1 MSLSAAA
8 SALAPCPEAERLSEA
23 GHALLAVDRAGN
35 PPSED
40 SRRRARACFA
50 QAVTLT
56 KGKDKVYCFAL
67 GQACLGLGDIPGA
80 VRAFRFAVAAAP
92 DWFAPREAL
101 KMLGYELVQSKS
113 TSAAADSTGQKK

>member
-23 GHALLAVDRAGN
+23 GHALLARDRAGN
-35 PPSED
+35 PPTED
-40 SRRRARACFA
+40 ARRRARLCFA

-67 GQACLGLGDIPGA
+67 GQACLGLRDIQGA
-80 VRAFRFAVAAAP
+80 VRAFRFAAAAAP

-101 KMLGYELVQSKS
+101 KMLGYELVESKS
-113 TSAAADSTGQKK
+113 TAAADSSGQKK